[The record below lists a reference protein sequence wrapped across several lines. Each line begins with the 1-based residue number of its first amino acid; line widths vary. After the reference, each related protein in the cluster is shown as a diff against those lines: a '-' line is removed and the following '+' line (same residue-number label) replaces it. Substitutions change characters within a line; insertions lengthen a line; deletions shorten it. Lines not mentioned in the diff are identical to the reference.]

1 MRAALPAKALPYLLI
16 LPALVTLLCL
26 FIYPIL
32 WNAYISLHEVDF
44 QTYNRTTLG
53 GPRIIGHCDDSISPL
68 LQVSGSLQ
76 FVGGSVLGQFVLA
89 SASRR

>member
-44 QTYNRTTLG
+44 QTYNRDWPG
-53 GPRIIGHCDDSISPL
+53 RAPRIIGRC
-68 LQVSGSLQ
+68 
-76 FVGGSVLGQFVLA
+76 
-89 SASRR
+89 

>member
-1 MRAALPAKALPYLLI
+1 MKAALPAKALPYLLI

-44 QTYNRTTLG
+44 QTYNRDWPWAG
-53 GPRIIGHCDDSISPL
+53 AENYGRC
-68 LQVSGSLQ
+68 
-76 FVGGSVLGQFVLA
+76 
-89 SASRR
+89 